1 MFKNLI
7 LLSDSY
13 KSSHWNQYPSGTT
26 QIYSYFESRGS
37 VLSKDTVF
45 FGLQYLLKEYL
56 SGTVITR
63 LMIEEAEEITKLH
76 GVPFNKAGWE
86 YIVDRHN
93 GKLPVVIKAVP
104 EGMVVPVHN
113 VLMTVENTDPACYW
127 LTNYLESLL
136 SQIWYSCSVATLSR
150 QIKKIILKYLE
161 DTGDASGIDSKVF
174 ADFKLHDFGFRGVS
188 SVESAAIGGAAHLI
202 NFKGTDTLVSLQ
214 MIRNYY
220 NEKDP
225 QAYSIPASE
234 HSTITSWGREN
245 ELAAYENM
253 LNQYPEGLVACV
265 SDSYNIYQACE
276 QLWGTLLKEKVLNR
290 KGTLVIRPDSGDP
303 VTTVCDVLEILTR
316 KFGYTVNSKG
326 YKVLPPQVRVIQG
339 DGVNKDSIEEI
350 LKAMKIQGYSADN
363 IAFGMGG
370 ALLQRLHRD
379 SFNFAFKCSS
389 AIVNGQQRDV
399 YKEPI
404 GSITKQSKRGR
415 LALVN
420 SMQGITTVCGK
431 EDNPDDIL
439 RPVFKNGELLIDDN
453 FSIIRERA
461 SL

>member
-1 MFKNLI
+1 MKNIGKNLI

-13 KSSHWNQYPSGTT
+13 KCSHHSLFPSGTS

-37 VLSKDTVF
+37 TLSKDTVF
-45 FGLQYLLKEYL
+45 FGLQYLLKHYL
-56 SGTVITR
+56 EGRVIDGI
-63 LMIEEAEEITKLH
+63 LIQEAEYIAKLH
-76 GVPFNKAGWE
+76 GVPFNKEGWQH
-86 YIVDRHN
+86 ILLNH
-93 GKLPVVIKAVP
+93 GGTLPVKIRAVP
-104 EGMVVPVHN
+104 EGMIVPTSN
-113 VLMTVENTDPACYW
+113 VLMTVENTDPKCYW
-127 LTNYLESLL
+127 LTNYLETLL
-136 SQIWYSCSVATLSR
+136 SQIWYPCTVATLSR
-150 QIKKIILKYLE
+150 QIKKTILKYLE
-161 DTGDASGIDSKVF
+161 ETGDPSGI
-174 ADFKLHDFGFRGVS
+174 DFKLHDFGFRGVS
-188 SVESAAIGGAAHLI
+188 SVESAAIGGSAHLI

-214 MIRNYY
+214 MIRKYY

-276 QLWGTLLKEKVLNR
+276 QLWGTLLKEKILNR

-316 KFGYTVNSKG
+316 KFGHTVNSKG

-350 LKAMKIQGYSADN
+350 LKTMKIQGYSADN
-363 IAFGMGG
+363 VAFGMGG
-370 ALLQRLHRD
+370 KLLQFLHRD
-379 SFNFAFKCSS
+379 NFNFAFKCSS
-389 AIVNGQQRDV
+389 AVVNGQQRDV

-404 GSITKQSKRGR
+404 GSTTKQSKRGR

-420 SMQGITTVCGK
+420 SMQGLATVCGK
-431 EDNPDDIL
+431 EDNSEDIL
-439 RPVFKNGELLIDDN
+439 ETVFENGKLLRDDS
-453 FSIIRERA
+453 FSTIRQRA